1 MWNLNE
7 HARDF
12 RDPESAVFKHGQDP
26 INGFEVAREHSP
38 IASFSMGKTGR
49 DDLMEMALVV

>member
-7 HARDF
+7 QARDF
-12 RDPESAVFKHGQDP
+12 RDPDPVVFKHGQDP

-38 IASFSMGKTGR
+38 IASFAMGKTGR
-49 DDLMEMALVV
+49 HDGLEMALVV